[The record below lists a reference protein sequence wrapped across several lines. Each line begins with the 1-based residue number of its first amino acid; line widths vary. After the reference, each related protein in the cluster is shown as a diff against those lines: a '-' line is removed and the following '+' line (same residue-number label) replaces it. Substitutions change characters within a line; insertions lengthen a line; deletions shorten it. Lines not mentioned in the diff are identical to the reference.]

1 MSGPFV
7 KTFFTYSSKKNY
19 PGKNPRLGNTPESPK
34 PFICLSI
41 LSTMM
46 KRKASKAAAAA
57 ASPTSMDDV
66 AGVDDSD
73 DHGGREEG
81 DQDSD
86 GVNGDEDEEGIEGP
100 LPSSSSSSSS
110 SALRNTNSSKSAPK
124 KNGNGK
130 GVAKKNGTRRKRQE
144 MITLDEAEEAAAD
157 IDNRKIHAESRTGRP
172 GP

>member
-1 MSGPFV
+1 
-7 KTFFTYSSKKNY
+7 
-19 PGKNPRLGNTPESPK
+19 
-34 PFICLSI
+34 
-41 LSTMM
+41 MM
-46 KRKASKAAAAA
+46 KRKASKAAAA

-157 IDNRKIHAESRTGRP
+157 IDNRKIHKDTRARYESNIRAIRVFAWFCYPVPLYTAWQKKG
-172 GP
+172 